1 MKALITGSN
10 GFLGSALIE
19 RLLAHGVE
27 DIRCF
32 VRSGSDCSRL
42 ETLQSQFPEIHLEI
56 FAGSLTSP
64 EGILPALE
72 NVDIVYHLAAGMRGS
87 AADLFLSSVVASKHL
102 LEALVQRPAIK
113 VVLVSSF
120 GVYGVA
126 DLPRG
131 HVVTEQ
137 TPLEQFPEKRDLY
150 SYAKLRQERLFRE
163 YQEKHGFPLVILRP
177 GVIYGPSGSALSSR
191 IGLNL
196 FGVFLHLGGRNVI
209 PLSYVI
215 NCAEAIVVAGQ
226 SPEANG
232 QVYNVH
238 DDDLPTCHSYLRQY
252 RREVRKLRI
261 LRLPYAAT
269 MFLSKQVERYNIRSK
284 GQLPAIFT
292 PYKTATTW
300 KGNRFDNRKLKMLGW
315 KQIVPTDEGLKRT
328 FAYLRARPS

>member
-1 MKALITGSN
+1 METHI
-10 GFLGSALIE
+10 FP
-19 RLLAHGVE
+19 
-27 DIRCF
+27 DIP
-32 VRSGSDCSRL
+32 GK
-42 ETLQSQFPEIHLEI
+42 
-56 FAGSLTSP
+56 
-64 EGILPALE
+64 
-72 NVDIVYHLAAGMRGS
+72 DI
-87 AADLFLSSVVASKHL
+87 
-102 LEALVQRPAIK
+102 P
-113 VVLVSSF
+113 

-209 PLSYVI
+209 PLSYVV

-226 SPEANG
+226 SPDANG

-269 MFLSKQVERYNIRSK
+269 MFLSKQVERYSIRSK

-300 KGNRFDNRKLKMLGW
+300 KGNRFDNQKLKMLGW
-315 KQIVPTDEGLKRT
+315 KQVVPTDEGLKCT
-328 FAYLRARPS
+328 FAYLRAQPS